1 MSCFKLNYIFVIDV
15 EKLEKPIR
23 TDLFY
28 QMTTMKPTYYYS
40 ESCVHISVNNSEEL
54 LFVIVGSSSFL
65 STEHGTTLMLKI
77 NKSEITF
84 FSFTQNSMQ
93 HFKEKSTSMSY
104 PFDNQNTSAD
114 RNFARCKKKFG

>member
-1 MSCFKLNYIFVIDV
+1 
-15 EKLEKPIR
+15 
-23 TDLFY
+23 
-28 QMTTMKPTYYYS
+28 MTTMKPTYYYS

-84 FSFTQNSMQ
+84 FVLVSLAEFCYLVTV
-93 HFKEKSTSMSY
+93 
-104 PFDNQNTSAD
+104 
-114 RNFARCKKKFG
+114 GL